1 MNFLKFHK
9 INFLKKMTIK
19 IIISFLFV
27 SLFFLS
33 NTQEE
38 FKGNSSDPFDID
50 PEDEKFIDQLL
61 DREELKHLKNENL
74 NLSTEELRQ
83 KQKEERDKIL
93 EENITNILN
102 DMNLGNKTHITK
114 DQFIILFKKL
124 FNSGEKTNENE
135 ETLNKTEKEQSFQE
149 AYAEIFIETILSKI
163 IEDVPNIVDVK
174 DISKFFNPEKF
185 AEALQEMIGN
195 TTDNINNDKKENKN
209 KEKSDL

>member
-1 MNFLKFHK
+1 
-9 INFLKKMTIK
+9 MTIK
-19 IIISFLFV
+19 IIFSFLFI

-163 IEDVPNIVDVK
+163 IQDVPNIVDVK
-174 DISKFFNPEKF
+174 NISKFFDPEKF
-185 AEALQEMIGN
+185 AEALQEMLGN

>member
-19 IIISFLFV
+19 IIISFLFI

>member
-1 MNFLKFHK
+1 
-9 INFLKKMTIK
+9 MTIK
-19 IIISFLFV
+19 IIISFLFI

-38 FKGNSSDPFDID
+38 FKGNSSDLFDID
-50 PEDEKFIDQLL
+50 PEDEKLIDQLL
-61 DREELKHLKNENL
+61 DREELKHLKDENL

-83 KQKEERDKIL
+83 KQKEEKDKIL

-114 DQFIILFKKL
+114 EQFIKLFKKL

-163 IEDVPNIVDVK
+163 IQDVPNIVDVK
-174 DISKFFNPEKF
+174 NISKFFDPEKF
-185 AEALQEMIGN
+185 AEALQEMLGN